1 VAKHKTAWR
10 ELTKAEKIK
19 YAVGMRRLNLGI
31 WGYPVSTL
39 RAIHLTTR
47 EGNDNTTK
55 VFARDLRK
63 LVLKFR
69 GQGYDLQYDGTLEYS
84 PGKHLLHF
92 HGLLRVK
99 GGFLK
104 LYAGEVRDDFNR
116 WVDVEGVVHSE
127 HIDAN
132 RRALGDKWNEIHNAF
147 VVQITPVD
155 TKKQLKEYILKHMMK
170 QYIGEDEDI
179 RNKFLFSKGWMRKG
193 WKEVEGLAKLWTL
206 GGLESD
212 GGLSA
217 IYMDKVRWDKVNE
230 IMQAWAEK
238 KKLTFYGDILNG
250 KLTGY
255 LFMELGRI
263 REVFGSA
270 FVIMFDGKARRSTY
284 EYLDY

>member
-55 VFARDLRK
+55 VFAYDLRK

-84 PGKHLLHF
+84 PGKHLLHW
-92 HGLLRVK
+92 HGLFRIK
-99 GGFLK
+99 GGYFPLT
-104 LYAGEVRDDFNR
+104 
-116 WVDVEGVVHSE
+116 
-127 HIDAN
+127 
-132 RRALGDKWNEIHNAF
+132 RRELGDLWNEIHNAF
-147 VVQITPVD
+147 VVQISPVD

-238 KKLTFYGDILNG
+238 KKVTFYGDILNG

>member
-1 VAKHKTAWR
+1 MAKHKTAWR

-19 YAVGMRRLNLGI
+19 YAVGMRRLNLGT
-31 WGYPVSTL
+31 WGYPASTL

-55 VFARDLRK
+55 VFAYDLRK

-69 GQGYDLQYDGTLEYS
+69 GQGYDLQYDGTLEYT
-84 PGKHLLHF
+84 PEKGLLHW
-92 HGLLRVK
+92 HGLFRIKDGYFLCPVSKTEKK
-99 GGFLK
+99 G
-104 LYAGEVRDDFNR
+104 
-116 WVDVEGVVHSE
+116 
-127 HIDAN
+127 
-132 RRALGDKWNEIHNAF
+132 RRMLGDLWNECHGAF
-147 VVQITPVD
+147 VVKIKPINSGND
-155 TKKQLKEYILKHMMK
+155 LKEYILKHMMK
-170 QYIGEDEDI
+170 EYIGEDEAI
-179 RNKFLFSKGWMRKG
+179 RNKFLFSKGWMREG

-217 IYMDKVRWDKVNE
+217 IYMNKMRWDKVNE

-250 KLTGY
+250 KPTGY

-270 FVIMFDGKARRSTY
+270 FVIMIDGEARRSTY

>member
-1 VAKHKTAWR
+1 MAKHKTVWR

-19 YAVGMRRLNLGI
+19 YAVGMRRLNLGT

-55 VFARDLRK
+55 MFAYDLRK

-69 GQGYDLQYDGTLEYS
+69 GQGYDLQYDGTLEYT
-84 PGKHLLHF
+84 PKKHLLHW
-92 HGLLRVK
+92 HGLFRVK
-99 GGFLK
+99 GGYFPLT
-104 LYAGEVRDDFNR
+104 
-116 WVDVEGVVHSE
+116 
-127 HIDAN
+127 
-132 RRALGDKWNEIHNAF
+132 RRELGDLWNKIHNAF

-179 RNKFLFSKGWMRKG
+179 RNKFLFSKGWMREG

-212 GGLSA
+212 GGLDTF
-217 IYMDKVRWDKVNE
+217 YMNKKRWELVNE

-238 KKLTFYGDILNG
+238 RKAMFLGEVVNG
-250 KLTGY
+250 KRTGY

-263 REVFGSA
+263 REAVGSA
-270 FVIMFDGKARRSTY
+270 FVITIDGKVRSSTY